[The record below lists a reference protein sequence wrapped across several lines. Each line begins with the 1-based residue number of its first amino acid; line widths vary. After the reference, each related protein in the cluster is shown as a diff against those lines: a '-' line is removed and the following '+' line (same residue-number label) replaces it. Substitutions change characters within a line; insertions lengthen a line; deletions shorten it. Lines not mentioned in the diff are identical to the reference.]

1 MSKLEPCIKLN
12 LALEF
17 MCVSWFWLWKSHQS
31 LVYVLQHYPRFE
43 LATNWDSLCHTGR
56 QISGDTECQISSFY
70 TFRCHFWPQ
79 ISPCISNLRYY
90 LSTFNLRYLALESM
104 CILATSEFSH
114 EAVKKHQ
121 ETVNISSFF
130 FDPARNHP
138 SINVQFL
145 DKKYVFRSLKTTW
158 YIPHY
163 RLSMLWKQNEMSL

>member
-1 MSKLEPCIKLN
+1 MSKLELCIKLN

-17 MCVSWFWLWKSHQS
+17 MCVSWFWLSKSHQS

-121 ETVNISSFF
+121 ETVI
-130 FDPARNHP
+130 DLRQ
-138 SINVQFL
+138 INFTLWAKYIGQFGTI
-145 DKKYVFRSLKTTW
+145 K
-158 YIPHY
+158 
-163 RLSMLWKQNEMSL
+163 